1 MDMVLVGGGLAN
13 VLLALRLKQARP
25 DLELAVLE
33 AGPDIGGN
41 HTWSFHPSDVTPAQL
56 DFLDPMII
64 ARWQG
69 HSVRFPAR
77 RRVLEGGYASIASH
91 RLAEV
96 ARERLGPA
104 LRTNT
109 RVAELHA
116 DRVVLEGGE
125 TIAARAV
132 VDGRGPGESLGLM
145 LGYQKFLGLEVRLAA
160 PHGLSGPVIMDATVS
175 QLDGYRF
182 VYLLPFTADTVLIE
196 DTYYADGPALDG
208 GALGARILA
217 YARAQ
222 GWQVEE
228 VLRAEE
234 GVLPIALGG
243 DLEAFWRAG
252 PAGVVRSGL
261 RAALFHPTTGYS
273 LPDAMALADLVAGS
287 RDLSGAALAD
297 LVKRHALATWDR
309 RGFFRLLNRMLFR
322 AAAPDQRYTILQR
335 FYGLPEPLIAR
346 FYAGRPRLADKARIL
361 TGRPPVPIGAALR
374 CLPERA

>member
-33 AGPDIGGN
+33 AGPHIGGN
-41 HTWSFHPSDVTPAQL
+41 HTWSFHQTDVTPAQL
-56 DFLDPMII
+56 DFLDSMIT

-77 RRVLEGGYASIASH
+77 RRVLEGSYASIASE
-91 RLAEV
+91 RLAQV

-109 RVAELHA
+109 PVAELHG
-116 DRVVLEGGE
+116 DRAVLDGGE
-125 TIAARAV
+125 TIAAGAV
-132 VDGRGPGESLGLM
+132 VDGRGPGESAHLT

-160 PHGLSGPVIMDATVS
+160 PHGLTGPVIMDATVS

-208 GALGARILA
+208 GALRARILA
-217 YARAQ
+217 YAAAQ
-222 GWQVEE
+222 GWRVEKI
-228 VLRAEE
+228 LREEE
-234 GVLPIALGG
+234 GILPIALGG
-243 DLEAFWRAG
+243 DLEAFWRSG

-273 LPDAMALADLVAGS
+273 LPDAMALADLVAAQA
-287 RDLSGAALAD
+287 DLSGPVLAD
-297 LVKRHALATWDR
+297 LVKRHAFATWER
-309 RGFFRLLNRMLFR
+309 RSFFRLLNRMLFR
-322 AAAPDQRYTILQR
+322 AAAPPQRYAILQR

-346 FYAGRPRLADKARIL
+346 FYAARLTLADKARIL

-374 CLPERA
+374 CLREGA